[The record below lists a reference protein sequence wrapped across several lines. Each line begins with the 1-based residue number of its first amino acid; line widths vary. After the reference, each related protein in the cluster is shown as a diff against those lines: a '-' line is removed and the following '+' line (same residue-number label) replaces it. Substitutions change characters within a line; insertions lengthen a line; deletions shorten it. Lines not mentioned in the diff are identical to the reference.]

1 MAVLAS
7 WSVLLVTSFRLLGRE
22 LSGVGVA
29 AARCRRLS
37 RRDRLWAGLL
47 LDCAVSGITRLGL
60 VLPTCAGA
68 GAAAAC
74 TVLKSVRPVNK
85 HFCD

>member
-1 MAVLAS
+1 MVVLAS

-29 AARCRRLS
+29 EARCRRLS

-47 LDCAVSGITRLGL
+47 LDCAVSGITRPGL
-60 VLPTCAGA
+60 APPPRA
-68 GAAAAC
+68 GAATAC
-74 TVLKSVRPVNK
+74 TELKSVRPGNK
-85 HFCD
+85 HL